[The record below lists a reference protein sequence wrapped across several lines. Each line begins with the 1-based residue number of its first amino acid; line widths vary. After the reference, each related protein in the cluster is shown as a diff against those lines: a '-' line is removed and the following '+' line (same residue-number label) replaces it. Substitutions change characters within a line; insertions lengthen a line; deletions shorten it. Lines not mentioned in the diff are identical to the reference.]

1 MSTLLPEDLNYIV
14 RNLPKDVRRLME
26 KSPGIYL
33 AGGFIRAMIAGE
45 KVADIDLW
53 GRDKA
58 FLDSAAELF
67 AAKRE
72 VLCMTTE
79 NAHTILTP
87 NRTPVQFITRWVH
100 DDPVSLAESFDY
112 TIAQVVVWYGDN
124 QWNSW
129 CGEHF
134 YPDLAA
140 KRLRYTCPVRNEDAG
155 GSLLRMTK
163 FLSRGYKISPE
174 SMGKVIGRLTS
185 GIKRDDFYAQPEEF
199 RSRVLISLLREVDPL
214 LIVDGVEPVEGNDN
228 APPKEDDSDEMDD
241 DSDEMILE

>member
-1 MSTLLPEDLNYIV
+1 MNELLPEDLNYIV

-45 KVADIDLW
+45 QVADIDLW

-58 FLDSAAELF
+58 FLDASAEMF
-67 AAKRE
+67 AAKRS
-72 VLCMTTE
+72 VRCITTD

-100 DDPVSLAESFDY
+100 DNPIELAESFDY
-112 TIAQVVVWYGDN
+112 TIAQAVVWHNGYG
-124 QWNSW
+124 WVSW

-155 GSLLRMTK
+155 GSMLRMTK
-163 FLSRGYKISPE
+163 FLNKGYKISPE
-174 SMGKVIGRLTS
+174 SMGKVVARLTM
-185 GIKRDDFYAQPEEF
+185 GFYDNFMTKDEEM
-199 RSRVLISLLREVDPL
+199 RGRICIAKLREVDPL
-214 LIVDGVEPVEGNDN
+214 TIVDGVESVEGNDN
-228 APPKEDDSDEMDD
+228 ERLDPEEGKEAGLPPEPPFA
-241 DSDEMILE
+241 